1 MVTKKKIY
9 IKEVLRKNKKPKAR
23 ALGSFSSGREK
34 VIFAV
39 GNGENA
45 QKKQI
50 RVNPYLLFLWKK
62 QEKEMLEKSNFP
74 IDNYTLKGK
83 KSL

>member
-1 MVTKKKIY
+1 MLKSYKVVTKKKIY
-9 IKEVLRKNKKPKAR
+9 IKEVLRKNKEPKPQ

-45 QKKQI
+45 QKN
-50 RVNPYLLFLWKK
+50 RY
-62 QEKEMLEKSNFP
+62 
-74 IDNYTLKGK
+74 G
-83 KSL
+83 

>member
-9 IKEVLRKNKKPKAR
+9 IKEVLRKNKKPKAQ

-39 GNGENA
+39 VNGENA

-50 RVNPYLLFLWKK
+50 RVNPYLLFFV
-62 QEKEMLEKSNFP
+62 EE
-74 IDNYTLKGK
+74 TGK
-83 KSL
+83 RDVRKI